1 MARKPRRMSASGYMH
16 IIVRGVWK
24 QILFED
30 NMDYRHFLDKLEQYS
45 LETEVKICAYCLME
59 NHVHLLAHGLLP
71 SISLLMKKIGVSYSE
86 YYNKRYDRVGHL
98 FQDRYISE
106 PVETERYLTTV
117 FRYILQNPQKAG
129 ICSTAD
135 YPWSS
140 YLSYR
145 TPPGFMDLSVIKTL
159 IGDWVQYE
167 DFMNAV
173 GKDECLEYDSERS
186 DDWAI
191 TRLKECLNVPTG
203 TVLRTY
209 RKTERDAALVKLKE
223 CGLSVRQI
231 ERLTGINRNVIQRA
245 GRSRKKSQEGTSP
258 QILTVV

>member
-16 IIVRGVWK
+16 IIVRGVGK

-30 NMDYRHFLDKLEQYS
+30 NMDYRHFLDRLEQYS
-45 LETEVKICAYCLME
+45 
-59 NHVHLLAHGLLP
+59 
-71 SISLLMKKIGVSYSE
+71 
-86 YYNKRYDRVGHL
+86 
-98 FQDRYISE
+98 
-106 PVETERYLTTV
+106 
-117 FRYILQNPQKAG
+117 
-129 ICSTAD
+129 
-135 YPWSS
+135 
-140 YLSYR
+140 
-145 TPPGFMDLSVIKTL
+145 MDLSVIKTL

-209 RKTERDAALVKLKE
+209 RKAERDAALVKLKE

-245 GRSRKKSQEGTSP
+245 GRSRKKSQERTSP
-258 QILTVV
+258 PILTVI